1 MKQEE
6 ISFYKKLQ
14 KIQDEIGP
22 IKKDSTNP
30 HFKSSYF
37 DINSLLEKI
46 TPLIRSQNLML
57 LQPIAEGSVC
67 SKIIDLETG
76 HSEVSTIE
84 LPAETNPQKI
94 GSCITYF
101 RRYTL
106 QSLLA
111 LEAEDDDG
119 NKAAGVAPSKNEDN
133 NDNKP
138 WLNITDKS
146 KNITPQWSNVSAAIA
161 AGKITSIAQVREHYK
176 VNKAVAKTLEDILT
190 DQAAA

>member
-46 TPLIRSQNLML
+46 TPLLRNHNLML
-57 LQPIAEGSVC
+57 LQPIVEGSVC

-119 NKAAGVAPSKNEDN
+119 NKAAGVTPSKNEAE
-133 NDNKP
+133 DNKP
-138 WLNITDKS
+138 WLNITDKD
-146 KNITPQWSNVSAAIA
+146 KNMTPQWSNVSAAIA
-161 AGKITSIAQVREHYK
+161 AGKITSIAQVREFYK
-176 VNKAVAKTLEDILT
+176 VNKAVAKTIEDILT

>member
-22 IKKDSTNP
+22 IKKDSTNQ
-30 HFKSSYF
+30 HFRSSYF

-46 TPLIRSQNLML
+46 TPLLRSQNLML
-57 LQPIAEGSVC
+57 LQPIVEGSVC

-76 HSEVSTIE
+76 HSKVSTIE
-84 LPAETNPQKI
+84 LPVETNPQKI

-119 NKAAGVAPSKNEDN
+119 NKAAGVAPSKNEAN

-138 WLNITDKS
+138 WLNITDKD

-161 AGKITSIAQVREHYK
+161 AGKITSVAQVRGVYK
-176 VNKAVAKTLEDILT
+176 VNKEVAKTLEDILT